1 MCHYFDKRYQAKGI
15 DEKICFIIQIHSNKG
30 LLKNLFPIKKALHLH
45 CHRYHI
51 PARFIKK
58 RNNQTPASK
67 FVFFPGRARY
77 FVFNISLCVCRSQPK
92 EIEDCDQCL
101 LSLIAKLYGS
111 DQLKF
116 DHPAYQ
122 VGNYEPQLLL
132 TLSEPF
138 TYCLEILL
146 IDVNKRCIKLYKE
159 QSKLKITQDLQ
170 DIYRILPI
178 AVVLSAEQHET
189 FCMKFIIFKY
199 VKTRLPKILN

>member
-1 MCHYFDKRYQAKGI
+1 MCVPFTAK
-15 DEKICFIIQIHSNKG
+15 E
-30 LLKNLFPIKKALHLH
+30 
-45 CHRYHI
+45 
-51 PARFIKK
+51 
-58 RNNQTPASK
+58 T
-67 FVFFPGRARY
+67 
-77 FVFNISLCVCRSQPK
+77 
-92 EIEDCDQCL
+92 EDCDQCL
-101 LSLIAKLYGS
+101 LSLISKLYGS

-138 TYCLEILL
+138 NYSLEILL
-146 IDVNKRCIKLYKE
+146 IDVKKRCIKLYKE

-178 AVVLSAEQHET
+178 AVVLSAEQNET